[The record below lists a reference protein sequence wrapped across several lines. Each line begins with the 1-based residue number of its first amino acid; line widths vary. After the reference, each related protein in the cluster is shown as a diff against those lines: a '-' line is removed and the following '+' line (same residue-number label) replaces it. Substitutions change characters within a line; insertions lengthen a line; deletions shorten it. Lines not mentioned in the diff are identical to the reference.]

1 MAGKRGRPAKTDT
14 MQDARQQ
21 LIDAAVRLIKKTGAD
36 SVTVRSVC
44 EEADLSIGTFYHHL
58 QNKDDLMMYFIRE
71 ESFDTFSL
79 QTPLSM
85 YPDRIFEL
93 YMYLLHRYM
102 ELGKD
107 FMKSFYTTGNQA
119 LSAYLGVADG
129 RFADGTVMAR
139 CETETIQAIEQGILR
154 PDADAHQIS
163 ADICTIVKGTVFEWC
178 LEDGNMD
185 LEGTLLRILQ
195 SYCTPYCK
203 RETTVF

>member
-44 EEADLSIGTFYHHL
+44 EEADLSIGTFYHHF

-93 YMYLLHRYM
+93 YMYLLHIHLHMQVLSIYFLYLYL
-102 ELGKD
+102 EL
-107 FMKSFYTTGNQA
+107 
-119 LSAYLGVADG
+119 L
-129 RFADGTVMAR
+129 
-139 CETETIQAIEQGILR
+139 
-154 PDADAHQIS
+154 
-163 ADICTIVKGTVFEWC
+163 
-178 LEDGNMD
+178 
-185 LEGTLLRILQ
+185 
-195 SYCTPYCK
+195 
-203 RETTVF
+203 